1 MMNWEEFVKES
12 EKYGWYLI
20 EPKKEDVEL
29 VCKGFEYQLFP
40 LKCKEFVTHEDL
52 PLRYYRNY
60 NALFYDSNDVTQL
73 PRLIEM
79 NISFEKMLLIMKG
92 LK

>member
-1 MMNWEEFVKES
+1 MTWEEFVKES

-40 LKCKEFVTHEDL
+40 LKSKEFVTYEDL

-73 PRLIEM
+73 PRLIQM

>member
-1 MMNWEEFVKES
+1 MTWEEFVKES

-20 EPKKEDVEL
+20 EPNKEEVEL

-40 LKCKEFVTHEDL
+40 LKDKEYVTHEDL

-60 NALFYDSNDVTQL
+60 NALFYDINDVTQL